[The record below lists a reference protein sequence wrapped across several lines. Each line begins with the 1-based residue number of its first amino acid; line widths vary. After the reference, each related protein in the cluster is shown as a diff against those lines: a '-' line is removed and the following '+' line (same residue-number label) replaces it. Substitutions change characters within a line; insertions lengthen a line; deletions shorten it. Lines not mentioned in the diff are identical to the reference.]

1 MGKKLAE
8 RQIVVQG
15 DPQRC
20 FDALV
25 DFESYPRWQS
35 AVRACEVI
43 SRDRDG
49 RGRRVQFEID
59 AEPKPI
65 SYTVDYSYEQ
75 PHLLVWS
82 YVEGDVDD
90 VDGEFVLEDQGDGTT
105 LATCALRIDAGA
117 WLPGNAAFT
126 LNDQVTRWSV
136 EDLKAR
142 VENGA

>member
-8 RQIVVQG
+8 RQIVVR
-15 DPQRC
+15 DIPQRC

-25 DFESYPRWQS
+25 DFESYPNWHS
-35 AVRACEVI
+35 AVRACSVL

-49 RGRRVQFEID
+49 RGRRVQFQID
-59 AEPKPI
+59 AKAKRF

-75 PHLLVWS
+75 PHLISWDF
-82 YVEGDVDD
+82 VEGDVDD
-90 VDGEFVLEDQGDGTT
+90 VDGEFVLEDRGDGTT

-117 WLPGNAAFT
+117 WLPANAASI
-126 LNDQVTRWSV
+126 LHDQVTKSSL

-142 VENGA
+142 VESAG